1 MLITGSVNLAALTH
15 VKMEVKG
22 KSGQVKGVFIPLDV
36 NKLSEHEKG
45 GVFLNVVGFE
55 MKEPKEYGTHIVKQ
69 SLSKEVREKMSKEE
83 LEAMPILG
91 NLKASDSQ
99 PAATDSNAAPD
110 KTFKPDDKDLPF

>member
-1 MLITGSVNLAALTH
+1 MSLITGSINLAALTH

-36 NKLSEHEKG
+36 NKIQEHEKG

-55 MKEPKEYGTHIVKQ
+55 MKEEKDWATHIVKQ

-91 NLKASDSQ
+91 NLKASDDQ
-99 PAATDSNAAPD
+99 PTAVNNNAAEE
-110 KTFKPDDKDLPF
+110 KTFTPEDDLLF